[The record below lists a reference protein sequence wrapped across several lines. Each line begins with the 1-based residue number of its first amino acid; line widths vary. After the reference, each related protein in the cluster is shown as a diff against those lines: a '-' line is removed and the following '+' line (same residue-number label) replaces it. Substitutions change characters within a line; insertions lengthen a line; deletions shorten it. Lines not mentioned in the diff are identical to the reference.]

1 MALGLTILAIGTSLP
16 ELATSLVAA
25 YRKNTDIAIGN
36 VVGSNIL
43 NILLILG
50 ITGSVSP
57 IAYSLALNFD
67 LLVLMASTGMLMI
80 FMFTL
85 NARKLDR
92 WEALLMV
99 ASYIVYTA
107 YLISND

>member
-1 MALGLTILAIGTSLP
+1 MTLFGVACPLPTSTGGLQCLSLP

-36 VVGSNIL
+36 VVGSNIF
-43 NILLILG
+43 NILLIRG
-50 ITGSVSP
+50 ITGSISP
-57 IAYSLALNFD
+57 IAYSPALNSD
-67 LLVLMASTGMLMI
+67 LMVLMASTVMLMI

-92 WEALLMV
+92 YNRFLG
-99 ASYIVYTA
+99 
-107 YLISND
+107 

>member
-1 MALGLTILAIGTSLP
+1 M
-16 ELATSLVAA
+16 
-25 YRKNTDIAIGN
+25 
-36 VVGSNIL
+36 VGSNIF

-50 ITGSVSP
+50 ITGSISP
-57 IAYSLALNFD
+57 IAYSPALNFD
-67 LLVLMASTGMLMI
+67 LLVLMASTVMLMV

-99 ASYIVYTA
+99 ASYLVYA
-107 YLISND
+107 IYLISND